1 MMSAI
6 TMAGIGSKP
15 AMSGAMFVAA
25 TATKNDSSKPGKRR
39 RTLANPRVTCVVETV
54 NVEAS

>member
-15 AMSGAMFVAA
+15 AISGAMFVAA
-25 TATKNDSSKPGKRR
+25 TATKDDSSRPGKRR
-39 RTLANPRVTCVVETV
+39 RALANPRVNGVVETV